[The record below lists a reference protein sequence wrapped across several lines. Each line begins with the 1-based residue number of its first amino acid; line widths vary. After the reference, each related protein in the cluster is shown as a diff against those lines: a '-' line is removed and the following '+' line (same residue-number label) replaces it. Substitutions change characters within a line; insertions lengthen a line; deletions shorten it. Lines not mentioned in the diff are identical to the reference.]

1 MVAIALAIG
10 LGVGLTRGGHNTA
23 SPSSSG
29 SNGSSGPPIA
39 ISSVVPPAA
48 SQPVPEAFISFAID
62 FGHFPDFAGNLSTP
76 NIFSNNLLNNIGNLI
91 GTKPYI
97 RVGGT
102 SADEALYNVS
112 LQTTAVNRTARY
124 RPSTSLLPNGVSSI
138 EIGDVFFESYGTWP
152 DTKFTHAFNL
162 GLAGISAAGW
172 SSLLA
177 TVPIA
182 CKALGNGKLLWW
194 EYGNEPD
201 LYSNSNPGGPERL
214 RSGSWGDFEYVS
226 QWQNGTR
233 QIKNILAQACP
244 EMATAA
250 AYGYIAP
257 SFWVPDNNELTIA
270 GAFSSGLNADNDI
283 KLISFHNYIASTSDP
298 GVSLQGTLLNH
309 TNTMQSIARQLDQ
322 YSFLAN
328 TSLPLVISET
338 NSLSDIGTPG
348 ITDTFGAALW
358 TMDYNLWC
366 ATQNIS
372 RVHMQQGT
380 DFYYN
385 AWQPIQTNISV
396 ATKPPYYGSIAAAAM
411 LGNLTA
417 SDVRIANIPL
427 TSCTEAAYA
436 AYVDGHLARI
446 AVINM
451 QGYTATD
458 PGQQTSPPRGQLS
471 YVFSVP
477 QIASTSVGV
486 RRLIANGSDSV
497 TGISFDGYSYA
508 YELQKGVPVLL
519 GNVTRGETISVS
531 NGMFT
536 VQLMDSSAVILDFT

>member
-10 LGVGLTRGGHNTA
+10 LGVGLTRGGHNSA
-23 SPSSSG
+23 SSTSPG
-29 SNGSSGPPIA
+29 GNGSSGSPIV
-39 ISSVVPPAA
+39 ISNIAPTTA
-48 SQPVPEAFISFAID
+48 SQPVPEAFVSFAID
-62 FGHFPDFAGNLSTP
+62 FGHFPDFAGNVSTP
-76 NIFSNNLLNNIGNLI
+76 NFFSNNLLNNIGNLT

-112 LQTTAVNRTARY
+112 LQTTAVNRTAKY
-124 RPSTSLLPNGVSSI
+124 KPSTDLLPNGVNII
-138 EIGDVFFESYGTWP
+138 EIGDVFFESYSTWP
-152 DTKFTHAFNL
+152 DTKYTHAFNL
-162 GLAGISAAGW
+162 GLAGISPAGW

-201 LYSNSNPGGPERL
+201 LYSNLNPGGPEQL
-214 RSGSWGDFEYVS
+214 RSGSWGDSEYVR

-233 QIKNILAQACP
+233 RIKSVLAQACP
-244 EMATAA
+244 DMATAD

-270 GAFSSGLNADNDI
+270 GTFSSGLNADNDI

-298 GVSLQGTLLNH
+298 GISLQGTLLNH

-328 TSLPLVISET
+328 TSLPFIISET

-348 ITDTFGAALW
+348 ISDTFGAALW

-396 ATKPPYYGSIAAAAM
+396 ATMPPYYGSVAAAAM

-417 SDVRIANIPL
+417 SEVRIANIPL
-427 TSCTEAAYA
+427 TSYTEAAYA
-436 AYVDGHLARI
+436 AYVDGRLARI

-451 QGYTATD
+451 QGYNGTD
-458 PGQQTSPPRGQLS
+458 LGQQTTLPRGQPS

-486 RRLIANGSDSV
+486 RRLIANGSDSR

-508 YELQKGVPVLL
+508 YELQQGVPVLL
-519 GNVTRGETISVS
+519 ANVTRGETISVS
-531 NGMFT
+531 NGT
-536 VQLMDSSAVILDFT
+536 ISVQVMDSSAVILDFT

>member
-10 LGVGLTRGGHNTA
+10 LGVGLTRGGHN
-23 SPSSSG
+23 SGSSSG
-29 SNGSSGPPIA
+29 SGGTGSSNSS
-39 ISSVVPPAA
+39 ISISNVVPPTA
-48 SQPVPEAFISFAID
+48 SQPIPEAFISFAIE

-76 NIFSNNLLNNIGNLI
+76 NIFSNNLLNNIGNLT

-112 LQTTAVNRTARY
+112 LQTTAVTRTSKNK
-124 RPSTSLLPNGVSSI
+124 PSTGPLPNGISSI
-138 EIGDVFFESYGTWP
+138 EIGNVFFESYSTWP
-152 DTKFTHAFNL
+152 DTKYTHAFSL
-162 GLAGISAAGW
+162 GLASISTVGW
-172 SSLLA
+172 SSLLS

-201 LYSNSNPGGPERL
+201 LYSNSNPGGPQKL
-214 RSGSWGDFEYVS
+214 RWGPWGDSEYVS

-233 QIKNILAQACP
+233 HIKDVLTQACQD
-244 EMATAA
+244 MATAD

-270 GAFSSGLNADNDI
+270 GTFSSGLNVDNDI
-283 KLISFHNYIASTSDP
+283 KLISFHNYIGSTSDP
-298 GVSLQGTLLNH
+298 GISLQGTLLNH
-309 TNTMQSIARQLDQ
+309 TNTMQSIAQKLDQ

-328 TSLPLVISET
+328 TSIPFIISET

-348 ITDTFGAALW
+348 ISDTFGAALW
-358 TMDYNLWC
+358 TMDYNLWS
-366 ATQNIS
+366 ASQNIS

-380 DFYYN
+380 NFYYN
-385 AWQPIQTNISV
+385 AWQPIQSNMPV

-411 LGNLTA
+411 LGNSTA
-417 SDVRIANIPL
+417 SEVKIANIPL
-427 TSCTEAAYA
+427 TADTEAAYA
-436 AYVDGHLARI
+436 TYVDGHLARI

-451 QGYTATD
+451 SGHNATAS
-458 PGQQTSPPRGQLS
+458 GQQNPPARGQPS
-471 YVFSVP
+471 YTFSIP
-477 QIASTSVGV
+477 QITSTSVSV
-486 RRLIANGSDSV
+486 RRLMANGSDSV

-508 YELQKGVPVLL
+508 YELKQGVPVLL
-519 GNVTRGETISVS
+519 GNVTRGESIAVS
-531 NGMFT
+531 NGT
-536 VQLMDSSAVILDFT
+536 VSVQVMDSSAVILDFT